1 MVGSGVLRHVDDYF
15 FLKGNENKE
24 KVMDLDTLIL
34 LVLTLTAF
42 FWWFALRVQEDRR
55 YVKELAQQEKDRAER
70 AERVK
75 QLTNRR

>member
-34 LVLTLTAF
+34 MGLTLTAF

-55 YVKELAQQEKDRAER
+55 YAKELVEQEKDKAER

-75 QLTNRR
+75 KLTNRR